1 MVLLNK
7 QFWKGTIMR
16 SPVMKFR
23 GLKFLTILTFVMA
36 ACAGAI
42 AENGDEDAEILTT
55 LEQRM
60 LKKISIDFRNTPIED
75 VIRMMAEQ
83 ADVDIVKSPN
93 VIGNVTATL
102 TNVPLEEA
110 LDNIL
115 TAHGYAYVAS
125 DNMIRVA
132 PLDEIT
138 EKSERLTNRIYRI
151 TYADVTEVE
160 DALQKF
166 ISKRGSI
173 SCNTGTSNIIVT
185 DTETKIKVI
194 DTFIDE
200 IDRITPQILVE
211 ARIYDVTSTEGFDIG
226 AEWDAGRNN
235 PITQITIDDD
245 TDVDRIVNHRIGA
258 TTTDTTTIDYDTDK
272 DITTAWQA
280 SDAGLAADSYAYRKS
295 KPFVGGDFDET
306 SGGTIRLGLLDT
318 VNVDIALNI
327 LRTEVGA
334 KLLANPRLLV
344 LDNETAEFE
353 IISEIP
359 YTEQSD
365 TSEGGAMTSIKF
377 KEVGVKLQVTPHVTK
392 DGMIRLHIVPEFGVV
407 TEEGEKD
414 ADSDL
419 GTVPTVDK
427 RKIDTKALVEDGQ
440 TVVIG
445 GLRKREVSQE
455 ISKVPFLGDIP
466 IMGELFMD
474 VEESVETNEL
484 IIFIT
489 PRMVIKPALSPGE
502 LKGFEATEFPGP
514 KIAYTEDEKAERKAN
529 EK

>member
-1 MVLLNK
+1 
-7 QFWKGTIMR
+7 
-16 SPVMKFR
+16 MKSLMKSM
-23 GLKFLTILTFVMA
+23 GLKFLAILAFVMA
-36 ACAGAI
+36 ACAVAV
-42 AENGDEDAEILTT
+42 AENGNEGLERKEVLTT

-60 LKKISIDFRNTPIED
+60 LKTISVDFRNTPIED
-75 VIRMMAEQ
+75 VIRIMAEQ
-83 ADVDIVKSPN
+83 ADVDIIKSPN

-115 TAHGYAYVAS
+115 AAHGYAYVIGK
-125 DNMIRVA
+125 NMIRIA
-132 PLDEIT
+132 PADEIT
-138 EKSERLTNRIYRI
+138 QKAESLDDKIYTI

-160 DALQKF
+160 KALQKF

-173 SCNTGTSNIIVT
+173 SSNIGTSNLIVS
-185 DTETKIKVI
+185 DTENKIKAI
-194 DTFIDE
+194 DKFIAE

-235 PITQITIDDD
+235 PITTIDIDE
-245 TDVDRIVNHRIGA
+245 V
-258 TTTDTTTIDYDTDK
+258 TTTATGVRTLDTTTKDTS
-272 DITTAWQA
+272 TAWQDI
-280 SDAGLAADSYAYRKS
+280 DAGSAMSTYTYKKS
-295 KPFVGGDFDET
+295 KPFVGGSFDEDT
-306 SGGTIRLGLLDT
+306 AGTIRLGLLDT

-334 KLLANPRLLV
+334 KLLANPRILV

-359 YTEQSD
+359 YTEQST
-365 TSEGGAMTSIKF
+365 TSQGGAMTSTKF
-377 KEVGVKLQVTPHVTK
+377 KKVGVELQVTPHITR
-392 DGMIRLHIVPEFGVV
+392 DGMVRLHIVPEFSVV
-407 TEEGEKD
+407 SE
-414 ADSDL
+414 L
-419 GTVPTVDK
+419 GSIIPNTGGLRGVPTIDN
-427 RKIDTKALVEDGQ
+427 RKVDTKALVEDGQ
-440 TVVIG
+440 TVVLG

-455 ISKVPFLGDIP
+455 ITKVPFLGDIP
-466 IMGELFMD
+466 LLGGLFMD

-489 PRMVIKPALSPGE
+489 PRIVIKPTLSQDE
-502 LKGFEATEFPGP
+502 LKGLEATEFSSP
-514 KIAYTEDEKAERKAN
+514 KVTYTEDEKAERA